1 MIHKKRGYFF
11 ILDAA
16 LGIFVLAIGAFL
28 IASLYINLPE
38 PSQVGLLS
46 DDFLNFLSNTQ
57 IKDLNNP
64 YAGIGGQLWK
74 EGNITNKDNSLL
86 QQIGEFY
93 SKGQYGLAE
102 KFIQNVSANTIP
114 SQFNYELWM
123 DNLIL
128 YPRNPDPGEIASKSK
143 TNLMLTS
150 KKITFGVANTAN
162 SSLWGPYKVEVFVWQ
177 K

>member
-11 ILDAA
+11 ALDAA

-64 YAGIGGQLWK
+64 YGGIGGQLWK
-74 EGNITNKDNSLL
+74 DGSITNKDNSLL

-93 SKGQYGLAE
+93 SKKQYGLAE
-102 KFIQNVSANTIP
+102 KFIQNVSANTVP

-128 YPRNPDPGEIASKSK
+128 YPRNPDQGEIASKSK
-143 TNLMLTS
+143 TDLMLTS
-150 KKITFGVANTAN
+150 KKITFGVANMAN
-162 SSLWGPYKVEVFVWQ
+162 SSLWGPYKAEVFVWQ

>member
-11 ILDAA
+11 VLDAA

-46 DDFLNFLSNTQ
+46 DDFLDFLSDTQ

-74 EGNITNKDNSLL
+74 EGSITNRDNSLL

-93 SKGQYGLAE
+93 SKGQYSLAE
-102 KFIQNVSANTIP
+102 KFIQNVSANTVP
-114 SQFNYELWM
+114 SQFNYELWI
-123 DNLIL
+123 DGQIL
-128 YPRNPDPGEIASKSK
+128 YPRNPSPEEIASKSK
-143 TNLMLTS
+143 TALMLTS
-150 KKITFGVANTAN
+150 KKITFGVANTTE
-162 SSLWGPYKVEVFVWQ
+162 SSLWGPYKAEVFVWQ

>member
-11 ILDAA
+11 VLDAA

-46 DDFLNFLSNTQ
+46 DDFLDFLSDTQ

-74 EGNITNKDNSLL
+74 EGSITNRDNSLL

-93 SKGQYGLAE
+93 SKGQYSLAE
-102 KFIQNVSANTIP
+102 KFIQNVSANTVP
-114 SQFNYELWM
+114 SQFNYELWI
-123 DNLIL
+123 DGQIFI
-128 YPRNPDPGEIASKSK
+128 RGIRAR
-143 TNLMLTS
+143 
-150 KKITFGVANTAN
+150 KK
-162 SSLWGPYKVEVFVWQ
+162 LHQ
-177 K
+177 KAKQP

>member
-11 ILDAA
+11 VLDAA
-16 LGIFVLAIGAFL
+16 LGIFVLAIGAFM
-28 IASLYINLPE
+28 IASLYISFPE
-38 PSQVGLLS
+38 PSQVSLLS

-57 IKDLNNP
+57 IKELNNP
-64 YAGIGGQLWK
+64 YGGIGGQLWK
-74 EGNITNKDNSLL
+74 NGSITNKDNSLL

-93 SKGQYGLAE
+93 SKGQYDLAE
-102 KFIQNVSANTIP
+102 KFIQNVSANTVP

-128 YPRNPDPGEIASKSK
+128 YPRNPDSGEIASKSK
-143 TNLMLTS
+143 TELMLTS
-150 KKITFGVANTAN
+150 KKITFGVVSTAN
-162 SSLWGPYKVEVFVWQ
+162 SSLWGPYKAEVFVWQ

>member
-1 MIHKKRGYFF
+1 MIHKKRAYFF
-11 ILDAA
+11 VLDAA

-74 EGNITNKDNSLL
+74 DGSITNKDNSLL
-86 QQIGEFY
+86 QFLPSLIMSYGWIIKFCIRETPTQAKLHQKAKQI
-93 SKGQYGLAE
+93 
-102 KFIQNVSANTIP
+102 
-114 SQFNYELWM
+114 
-123 DNLIL
+123 
-128 YPRNPDPGEIASKSK
+128 
-143 TNLMLTS
+143 
-150 KKITFGVANTAN
+150 
-162 SSLWGPYKVEVFVWQ
+162 
-177 K
+177 

>member
-64 YAGIGGQLWK
+64 YGGIGGKLWK
-74 EGNITNKDNSLL
+74 DGNITNKDNSLL

-93 SKGQYGLAE
+93 SKKQYDLAE
-102 KFIQNVSANTIP
+102 KFIRNVSANVIP

-123 DNLIL
+123 DSSIL
-128 YPRNPDPGEIASKSK
+128 YPRIPDAGEIASKSK
-143 TNLMLTS
+143 TDLMLTS
-150 KKITFGVANTAN
+150 KKITFGVASTAN
-162 SSLWGPYKVEVFVWQ
+162 SSLWGPYKAEVFVWQ

>member
-1 MIHKKRGYFF
+1 M
-11 ILDAA
+11 
-16 LGIFVLAIGAFL
+16 LAIGAFL

-46 DDFLNFLSNTQ
+46 DDFLDFLSDTQ

-74 EGNITNKDNSLL
+74 EGSITNRDNSLL

-93 SKGQYGLAE
+93 SKGQYSLAE
-102 KFIQNVSANTIP
+102 KFIQNVSANTVP
-114 SQFNYELWM
+114 SQFNYELWI
-123 DNLIL
+123 DGQIL
-128 YPRNPDPGEIASKSK
+128 YPRNPSPEEIASKSK
-143 TNLMLTS
+143 TALMLTS
-150 KKITFGVANTAN
+150 KKITFGVANTTE
-162 SSLWGPYKVEVFVWQ
+162 SSLWGPYKAEVFVWQ